1 MAVDAYIGEPFVF
14 NEYYVDNTGAPVVML
29 NLNITLFRFDALGD
43 TVTLINAAV
52 MSPADTP
59 DPGRYVYAYM
69 VPPSLV
75 DGTTLYSEIRA
86 TDPITGFVSVS
97 NETLN
102 LRSRPTDLGLRSRF
116 VK

>member
-1 MAVDAYIGEPFVF
+1 MAVDAYIGETFVF

-29 NLNITLFRFDALGD
+29 NPNITLFRFDGLGD
-43 TVTLINAAV
+43 TVTFVNGVGML
-52 MSPADTP
+52 PADPP

-75 DGTTLYSEIRA
+75 DGMTLYSEIRA
-86 TDPITGFVSVS
+86 TDPLTGFVSIS

-102 LRSRPTDLGLRSRF
+102 LRSRPSDLGLRSRF